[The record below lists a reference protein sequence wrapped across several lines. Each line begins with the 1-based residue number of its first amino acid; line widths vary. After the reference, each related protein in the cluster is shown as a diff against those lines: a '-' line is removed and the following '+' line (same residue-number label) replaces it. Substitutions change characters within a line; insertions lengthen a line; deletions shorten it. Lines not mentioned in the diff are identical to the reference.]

1 MDAAILVVG
10 ATDGCMPQTREHILL
25 VKQLGVKHII
35 VYVNKCDVADAEM
48 VELVEMEIRELLSE
62 YGYDG
67 DEIPIVKGSALAAI
81 EEKTPEIGRDT
92 IVELMET
99 VDSTVPEPARALDSP
114 FLMPIEQV
122 HSIPGRGTV
131 ITGRVTTGTLKSGQ
145 EVEILGYGKTHKAKV
160 NGIEMFHKTLEEA
173 NAGDQMGILTKGVK
187 KNEVRRGMVAGKPG
201 TFGQH
206 DNFAAQMY
214 IMTKEEGGL
223 GQPLTDGKAIMCFS
237 KTWDCSAFTNL
248 VGKEMVMPGEDT
260 PVNMQLLKPMVLASG
275 QQFTIRLGNAT
286 IGTGKVTEVK
296 ANLSKEE
303 REMLTMSKK
312 KKEKLMAAKTAA

>member
-1 MDAAILVVG
+1 M
-10 ATDGCMPQTREHILL
+10 Q
-25 VKQLGVKHII
+25 
-35 VYVNKCDVADAEM
+35 
-48 VELVEMEIRELLSE
+48 
-62 YGYDG
+62 
-67 DEIPIVKGSALAAI
+67 
-81 EEKTPEIGRDT
+81 
-92 IVELMET
+92 
-99 VDSTVPEPARALDSP
+99 
-114 FLMPIEQV
+114 
-122 HSIPGRGTV
+122 
-131 ITGRVTTGTLKSGQ
+131 
-145 EVEILGYGKTHKAKV
+145 
-160 NGIEMFHKTLEEA
+160 
-173 NAGDQMGILTKGVK
+173 
-187 KNEVRRGMVAGKPG
+187 
-201 TFGQH
+201 FGQH

-303 REMLTMSKK
+303 REMLTMT
-312 KKEKLMAAKTAA
+312 EF